1 MAKQPAPAPAAQISK
16 TAQDSAL
23 VTDSSDVTRDDRHKV
38 AGVVGD
44 ISGAQAQL
52 AGPNFKRSRA
62 YLPLFLVAMV
72 TAVGS
77 SVGVAIWAKSM
88 IEKRIAALQ
97 PPRGGGAESE
107 PAAGDAGSRAQIDTQ
122 ILALQTQLDTWRREQ
137 LLSQKDLRE
146 SIERVSGAVHGTA
159 QQSLVPLDPSQ
170 VNPTGERTAEM
181 IVNVTPT
188 QKEFIMLKERNRL
201 TAYAD
206 EAIATGARKPLETIV
221 EYLRDPSAAD
231 LHDAAQAE
239 YMRAI
244 RSIQTLQREDPG
256 YRLPLA
262 ELFNDEGI
270 RNEADL
276 KPDQLFKLLEDVKQ
290 PWEVRLRAAILLR
303 GSDAQETNAK
313 LIRAIKEDPF
323 LDVANHAQIALE
335 QRIGRRFRMFD
346 IPAIDA
352 WWAAQG
358 NP

>member
-1 MAKQPAPAPAAQISK
+1 MAKPPAPSQPASNSKAAPS
-16 TAQDSAL
+16 
-23 VTDSSDVTRDDRHKV
+23 TDSIDVSRDDRHKD
-38 AGVVGD
+38 AGVVGE
-44 ISGAQAQL
+44 IIGAQAPTV
-52 AGPNFKRSRA
+52 APNFKRSRA
-62 YLPLFLVAMV
+62 YLPLFVVAMV
-72 TAVGS
+72 TALAS
-77 SVGVAIWAKSM
+77 SVGVAIWARTL
-88 IEKRIAALQ
+88 IERRIAELQ
-97 PPRGGGAESE
+97 SAGGGAAVAA
-107 PAAGDAGSRAQIDTQ
+107 PAGHDDHRAKVDQQIA
-122 ILALQTQLDTWRREQ
+122 ALQTQLDTWRREQ

-146 SIERVSGAVHGTA
+146 SIERVSGAVQGTA
-159 QQSLVPLDPSQ
+159 RQPLVPLDPGQ
-170 VNPTGERTAEM
+170 VNPSGERTAEM
-181 IVNVTPT
+181 VVNVTPT

-206 EAIATGARKPLETIV
+206 EVIATGSRKPLETIV

-244 RSIQTLQREDPG
+244 RAIQTLQREDPG
-256 YRLPLA
+256 YRLPLV
-262 ELFNDEGI
+262 ELFKDDGI

-303 GSDAQETNAK
+303 GSDAPETNAK

-323 LDVANHAQIALE
+323 LDVAKHAQIALE
-335 QRIGRRFRMFD
+335 QRIGRRFRIFD

-358 NP
+358 NE